1 MYRKQQTNHSKEKK
15 SKKAKWLS
23 EKALQIAEERREAQS
38 KGERERYTQ
47 LNAKFQRTAWRDKKA
62 FFNEQCIKLEENNQ
76 WGKTRYL
83 FRKTGDIKGT
93 FCPKMSTIKD
103 RIGRNLVDAEE
114 IKERQK
120 EYTDEL
126 YKKRS

>member
-1 MYRKQQTNHSKEKK
+1 MK
-15 SKKAKWLS
+15 
-23 EKALQIAEERREAQS
+23 S

-93 FCPKMSTIKD
+93 FCPKMSTIMD

-114 IKERQK
+114 IKER
-120 EYTDEL
+120 
-126 YKKRS
+126 